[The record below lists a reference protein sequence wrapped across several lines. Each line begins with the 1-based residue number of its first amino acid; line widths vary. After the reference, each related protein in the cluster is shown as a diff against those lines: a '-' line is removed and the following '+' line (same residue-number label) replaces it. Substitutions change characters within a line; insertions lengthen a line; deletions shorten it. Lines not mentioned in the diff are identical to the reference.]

1 MPPPTPIKQD
11 FYDANR
17 RRQQACSSGGPRAAS
32 EASFHSALGRGL
44 SRGGSSCSGGGGRHD
59 GPYFANWPLPHGVR
73 PLHSAGYGSRRGGS
87 GGGGGNGGNAR
98 DKVIGQL
105 RAEVWQLR
113 QLQAEAIARSTR
125 PY

>member
-17 RRQQACSSGGPRAAS
+17 RRQQAFSSGGPRAAS
-32 EASFHSALGRGL
+32 EASFHSALGGGL
-44 SRGGSSCSGGGGRHD
+44 SRGGSSCSGGGGGRHD

-87 GGGGGNGGNAR
+87 GGAGGNAR
-98 DKVIGQL
+98 DEVIGQL

-113 QLQAEAIARSTR
+113 HLQAEAIARSTR